1 MILSGAG
8 ARYPDPLTLGSSPI
22 RDTEALAARE
32 ARRLVGP
39 RSGPAPPGDLVS
51 DESRSGPRGSTEDW
65 AVHHFPISGCRG
77 RRRSGDSTAG
87 RFAAG
92 VLTAPGR
99 SLCVAKWHPVA
110 LSGKFSDLFGSLRP
124 QNRSRRPGR
133 TTARG
138 PASGP
143 MTRAPS
149 PQRRMDPGDSGED
162 VPTLWMAESPVR
174 TRWPAPCSDRM
185 RSKFPPMTAAEPR
198 RVRAGRPRRRGGRPR
213 PFRAGPTRLG
223 ISSWADPCQGGGAAQ
238 VVPAANSRLRRG
250 AAGLDPLRPTDTAC
264 KSLYIQDA
272 AVSQFFKRDAL
283 ILWVRLVAT
292 TSAARRKNLS

>member
-198 RVRAGRPRRRGGRPR
+198 RVRAGRPRRHPGGEAADRVRSGRDRPALGSR
-213 PFRAGPTRLG
+213 HGPTHAREAGPHR
-223 ISSWADPCQGGGAAQ
+223 SS
-238 VVPAANSRLRRG
+238 LRRT
-250 AAGLDPLRPTDTAC
+250 AG
-264 KSLYIQDA
+264 SDA
-272 AVSQFFKRDAL
+272 APPASTHFGPPTRRASPSIYRMPQFRNFLNAMR
-283 ILWVRLVAT
+283 
-292 TSAARRKNLS
+292 